1 MSTLVTKPAPAFK
14 AGAVLPDGSIGTI
27 DLSQYRGKHVIV
39 YFYPLA
45 FTFVC
50 PTEIIAFDKKIA
62 EFKARNCE
70 IIGVSVDSV
79 HTLAAWRNTPVNQ
92 GGIGAIHH
100 AVVSDLSKNI
110 ARDYGILFE
119 EEVALR
125 GQFLI
130 DKEGVVRHALVNDL
144 PLGRSVDEALRT
156 IDALQF
162 FEKNGEVCPA
172 NWKQGSLTIKPDPE
186 NSREYFEKANL
197 QTAG

>member
-1 MSTLVTKPAPAFK
+1 MSTLVTKPAPEFK
-14 AGAVLPDGSIGTI
+14 AKAVLPDGTVGEI
-27 DLSQYRGKHVIV
+27 DLAQFRGKHVIV

-70 IIGVSVDSV
+70 IVGVSVDSV
-79 HTLAAWRNTPVNQ
+79 HTLAAWRDTPVKA

-100 AVVSDLSKNI
+100 AVVSDLSKQI

-125 GQFLI
+125 GLFLI

-144 PLGRSVDEALRT
+144 PLGRSVDEAIRT
-156 IDALQF
+156 LDALQF
-162 FEKNGEVCPA
+162 FEANGEVCPA
-172 NWKQGSLTIKPDPE
+172 DWHKGDEGMKET
-186 NSREYFEKANL
+186 RESVGAYLAK
-197 QTAG
+197 TA

>member
-1 MSTLVTKPAPAFK
+1 MSFIVTKPAPVFK
-14 AGAVLPDGSIGTI
+14 AKAVLPDGTFGEI
-27 DLSQYRGKHVIV
+27 DLASLRGRHVFL

-50 PTEIIAFDKKIA
+50 PTEILAFDKRIA
-62 EFKARNCE
+62 DFKAKGVE
-70 IIGVSVDSV
+70 VIGVSVDSV
-79 HTLAAWRNTPVNQ
+79 HTLAAWRNTPVKE
-92 GGIGAIHH
+92 GGIGTINHP
-100 AVVSDLSKNI
+100 VVADLNKQI

-130 DKEGVVRHALVNDL
+130 DKEGIVRHALVNDL

-162 FEKNGEVCPA
+162 FEENGEVCPA
-172 NWKQGSLTIKPDPE
+172 NWHKGDEAI
-186 NSREYFEKANL
+186 RETRESVGAYLAK
-197 QTAG
+197 TAS